1 MSEGAGW
8 CHCETTSK
16 HTLGIAQLES
26 SSVET
31 VLGVLVDTKLN
42 MSQQC
47 ALTAKK
53 TNVIFRWIR
62 QSIAIR
68 SREVIISLF
77 LTLARLYLNS
87 SVLGSS
93 VQQRCGATGESA
105 EARWWRVHSTSPMMK
120 DWEIRGCSAWSRLR
134 EDPISVHKYPKER
147 CKDEARLFFFFFFLW
162 CPVTGQEAMGTNR
175 STGSSLW
182 TSGSTSVLCRW
193 WSTGTCCQRVPSLE
207 ILKSHLGMGLG
218 TLLWVSLLE

>member
-147 CKDEARLFFFFFFLW
+147 CKDEARLFFFFFFCGAQW
-162 CPVTGQEAMGTNR
+162 QDKRPWAQTGAQEVPSEPQEA
-175 STGSSLW
+175 LLC
-182 TSGSTSVLCRW
+182 SVDDGVLAHAARESPPW
-193 WSTGTCCQRVPSLE
+193 RFWKA
-207 ILKSHLGMGLG
+207 I
-218 TLLWVSLLE
+218 